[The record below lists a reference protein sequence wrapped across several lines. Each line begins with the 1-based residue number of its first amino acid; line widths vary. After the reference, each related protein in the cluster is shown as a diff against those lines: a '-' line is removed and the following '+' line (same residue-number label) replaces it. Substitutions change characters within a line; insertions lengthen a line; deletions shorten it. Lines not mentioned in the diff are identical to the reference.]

1 MKLNVLLA
9 KLEQGAS
16 QFKALLRDYTTFFK
30 KESDNFRG
38 VKNTYE
44 PRPDTVDLPSERKLI
59 AVVTTVDER
68 FDYFTNMVKSYISE
82 MFNCEATNA
91 SGTARADLVVDGNV
105 IANLSSLELLKLKS
119 FLENP
124 QLQEMF
130 QNIPVRK
137 NSEIWE
143 PCTEEMYAGRA
154 IMQSPLL
161 KGTKKSITKTQYILE
176 DPNVQKLGSATHY
189 QPQIAVK
196 DTVMELGDYT
206 MQRFSGE
213 WTPRQRALALQRRS
227 TLLSATIAALK
238 VANEVEAVKSN
249 LDSEWLLNYLQGR

>member
-30 KESDNFRG
+30 KEPDNFRG

-59 AVVTTVDER
+59 AVVATVDEK

-137 NSEIWE
+137 DSEIWE

-176 DPNVQKLGSATHY
+176 DPNVQKLGNATHY

>member
-1 MKLNVLLA
+1 
-9 KLEQGAS
+9 
-16 QFKALLRDYTTFFK
+16 
-30 KESDNFRG
+30 
-38 VKNTYE
+38 
-44 PRPDTVDLPSERKLI
+44 
-59 AVVTTVDER
+59 
-68 FDYFTNMVKSYISE
+68 
-82 MFNCEATNA
+82 
-91 SGTARADLVVDGNV
+91 
-105 IANLSSLELLKLKS
+105 
-119 FLENP
+119 
-124 QLQEMF
+124 MF

-137 NSEIWE
+137 DSEIWE

-249 LDSEWLLNYLQGR
+249 LDSEQSGAS

>member
-16 QFKALLRDYTTFFK
+16 QFKALLRDYTAFFK

-44 PRPDTVDLPSERKLI
+44 PRPDTIDLPAERKLI
-59 AVVTTVDER
+59 TVVTTVDEK
-68 FDYFTNMVKSYISE
+68 FDYFTNMVKNYISE

-91 SGTARADLVVDGNV
+91 SGTARADLIVDGKV

-124 QLQEMF
+124 QLQEML

-137 NSEIWE
+137 DSEIWE
-143 PCTEEMYAGRA
+143 PCTEEMYAG
-154 IMQSPLL
+154 
-161 KGTKKSITKTQYILE
+161 
-176 DPNVQKLGSATHY
+176 
-189 QPQIAVK
+189 
-196 DTVMELGDYT
+196 
-206 MQRFSGE
+206 
-213 WTPRQRALALQRRS
+213 
-227 TLLSATIAALK
+227 
-238 VANEVEAVKSN
+238 
-249 LDSEWLLNYLQGR
+249 

>member
-1 MKLNVLLA
+1 MVGDSTYQKSLVKENEELKLQISNLKQKINIQERQLIP
-9 KLEQGAS
+9 
-16 QFKALLRDYTTFFK
+16 K
-30 KESDNFRG
+30 KKPN
-38 VKNTYE
+38 
-44 PRPDTVDLPSERKLI
+44 DTSIK
-59 AVVTTVDER
+59 
-68 FDYFTNMVKSYISE
+68 
-82 MFNCEATNA
+82 
-91 SGTARADLVVDGNV
+91 V

-124 QLQEMF
+124 QLQEML

-137 NSEIWE
+137 DSEIWE

-154 IMQSPLL
+154 IVQSPILR
-161 KGTKKSITKTQYILE
+161 GTKKSITKTQYILE

-238 VANEVEAVKSN
+238 TANEVEEVKSE
-249 LDSEWLLNYLQGR
+249 LDSEWLLKYLQGK